1 MNLFNFFKRKQT
13 YTVADL
19 QNELRILNDCAD
31 LIEKTVNPDVFF
43 PRYNLYYEKLS
54 LLAEAQKKK
63 VVKVQGDNIV
73 KKYAKLNK
81 QKLT

>member
-31 LIEKTVNPDVFF
+31 LIENCQ
-43 PRYNLYYEKLS
+43 S
-54 LLAEAQKKK
+54 
-63 VVKVQGDNIV
+63 
-73 KKYAKLNK
+73 
-81 QKLT
+81 